1 MYGEGTMSVYWIR
14 FPGDSAADVIN
25 AIADALKRNEQG
37 DAPDKECSDS
47 VTGSE
52 ALTANDTYLQSN
64 LQTMHETWSIDPLR
78 AEPPTDKRL
87 ISRLRVHVQHAI
99 RRLTRWYFFSP
110 WMQTNEFHASVVRI
124 IDVLLT
130 RQQQLQQQI
139 NDYHYR
145 LQAAEQQIHTLRN
158 ELAITHQYLMEL
170 KQYLVNQTISK

>member
-1 MYGEGTMSVYWIR
+1 MSVYWIR

-64 LQTMHETWSIDPLR
+64 LQTMYTSWSIDPLR
-78 AEPPTDKRL
+78 VELPSDQRL
-87 ISRLRVHVQHAI
+87 ISRLRVHLQHAI
-99 RRLTRWYFFSP
+99 RRLTRWYLFPP
-110 WMQTNEFHASVVRI
+110 WIQANEFHASLVRVI
-124 IDVLLT
+124 EVLLA
-130 RQQQLQQQI
+130 RQQHLQQQI

-145 LQAAEQQIHTLRN
+145 LQATEQQLHLLRN
-158 ELAITHQYLMEL
+158 ELALTRQHLMEL
-170 KQYLVNQTISK
+170 RKYYQVMSQ